1 MAPSVELPM
10 FRKTVHPLD
19 LVLAVCV
26 AVLPGA
32 AMFYWL
38 AVRGRLPF
46 DILTGLSYLVVA
58 AAVMLAVIGSMIA
71 FAVWFFSPRR

>member
-1 MAPSVELPM
+1 M

-19 LVLAVCV
+19 LVLVVCV

-32 AMFYWL
+32 AIFYWL

-46 DILTGLSYLVVA
+46 DIVTGLSYLVVA

>member
-1 MAPSVELPM
+1 M

-32 AMFYWL
+32 TIFYWL
-38 AVRGRLPF
+38 AVHGRLPF
-46 DILTGLSYLVVA
+46 DMLTGLSYLVVA
-58 AAVMLAVIGSMIA
+58 AAVMLAVIGGLIA

>member
-1 MAPSVELPM
+1 MASSVELPM

-19 LVLAVCV
+19 LVLAVLAAIV
-26 AVLPGA
+26 PGA
-32 AMFYWL
+32 AIFYWL

-46 DILTGLSYLVVA
+46 DMLTGLSYLVVA
-58 AAVMLAVIGSMIA
+58 ASVMLAVIGCMIA